1 MIERDATALWKH
13 TRRKSRRALALETV
27 DDDACRWV
35 LDRFTRAN
43 IAVKVWDTTSDVGIA
58 SFNCLV
64 LGRDD
69 DSGRPGVRR
78 GVPSRLRS
86 IALLRA
92 LTEAA
97 QARTTYIAGSRD
109 DFRAADYTPAQRA
122 RSPPRLS
129 HS

>member
-1 MIERDATALWKH
+1 M
-13 TRRKSRRALALETV
+13 
-27 DDDACRWV
+27 
-35 LDRFTRAN
+35 LDRFARAD

-69 DSGRPGVRR
+69 DAADPEFGAGCHPVR
-78 GVPSRLRS
+78 G

-109 DFRAADYTPAQRA
+109 DFWAEDYAPAKRA
-122 RSPPRLS
+122 RRLRDCRSLMEADAASRRLS
-129 HS
+129 RRAHSRPG